1 MLSGET
7 ACDWTKLFF
16 NVPVNVGYYM
26 RFCADVLLAASF
38 DDFFKQ
44 IILALLSFATGV
56 SGEQI
61 FSTKQKLYF

>member
-1 MLSGET
+1 
-7 ACDWTKLFF
+7 
-16 NVPVNVGYYM
+16 M

-56 SGEQI
+56 CGEQI